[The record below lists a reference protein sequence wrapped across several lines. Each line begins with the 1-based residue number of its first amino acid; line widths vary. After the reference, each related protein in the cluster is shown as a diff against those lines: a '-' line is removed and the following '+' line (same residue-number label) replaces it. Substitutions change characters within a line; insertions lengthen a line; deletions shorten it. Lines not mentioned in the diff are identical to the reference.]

1 MEYIIGGILVIIV
14 LIIVALIFRKRLY
27 DQVDYYEGWK
37 LDIMNRNVATE
48 LAKVKELNLEG
59 DTKDKFELWKESW
72 ENILNSK
79 LADVEEHLYDT
90 EAAADRYKFGAAKS
104 NMKKMEAILVE
115 CEKVIETILTE
126 LNELLATEEENRKE
140 IEKLAPQL
148 TDMRK
153 QLSQNRFKYD
163 RAELRFELEVDELQ
177 HELVVYEELVDEGN
191 YLQAKEVVDLVK
203 ERIVSLQEELDEFPT
218 LYDQCKNELPSQLDE
233 LSKGVTE
240 MKEEGYYIEHL
251 NLEKQIND
259 YQASLVD
266 TVQSLE
272 KIGTDDAKEVI
283 PKVEEAMKEMYEQ
296 LENEALA
303 KNYVDSKVQ
312 SYDKALESFTTSF
325 TGTQTEV
332 EELKQAYYFE
342 DDDLEKYRTLEK
354 KLNQLKD
361 QLKIFTEKVEL
372 NNTAHSTLREELESG
387 FAQLEA
393 IEEEHELFKERIHTL
408 RKDELEAR
416 EQFQT
421 MNDDIYKLNRKLRQ
435 SNLPGVPNHIWDL
448 IHEASKKNEHVL
460 ETLEIKPIDIAAVQK
475 SISEAENAVKNAID
489 NTEEMMEHA
498 FLTEQVIQYA
508 NRYRS
513 SNAML
518 AAQLIESE
526 NLFRKAQYELALEK
540 AARAIEEV
548 EPGALKKIEKNQEMI
563 VS

>member
-1 MEYIIGGILVIIV
+1 
-14 LIIVALIFRKRLY
+14 
-27 DQVDYYEGWK
+27 
-37 LDIMNRNVATE
+37 
-48 LAKVKELNLEG
+48 
-59 DTKDKFELWKESW
+59 
-72 ENILNSK
+72 
-79 LADVEEHLYDT
+79 
-90 EAAADRYKFGAAKS
+90 
-104 NMKKMEAILVE
+104 
-115 CEKVIETILTE
+115 
-126 LNELLATEEENRKE
+126 
-140 IEKLAPQL
+140 
-148 TDMRK
+148 
-153 QLSQNRFKYD
+153 
-163 RAELRFELEVDELQ
+163 VDELQ

-259 YQASLVD
+259 YQASVVD
-266 TVQSLE
+266 TVQSVE

-312 SYDKALESFTTSF
+312 SYDKALASFTTSF

-421 MNDDIYKLNRKLRQ
+421 M
-435 SNLPGVPNHIWDL
+435 
-448 IHEASKKNEHVL
+448 
-460 ETLEIKPIDIAAVQK
+460 
-475 SISEAENAVKNAID
+475 
-489 NTEEMMEHA
+489 
-498 FLTEQVIQYA
+498 
-508 NRYRS
+508 
-513 SNAML
+513 
-518 AAQLIESE
+518 
-526 NLFRKAQYELALEK
+526 
-540 AARAIEEV
+540 
-548 EPGALKKIEKNQEMI
+548 
-563 VS
+563 